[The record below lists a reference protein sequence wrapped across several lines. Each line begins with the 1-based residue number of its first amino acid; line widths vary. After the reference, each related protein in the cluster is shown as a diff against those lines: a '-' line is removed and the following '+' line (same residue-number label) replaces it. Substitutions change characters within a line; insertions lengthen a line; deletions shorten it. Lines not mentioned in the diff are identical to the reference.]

1 MEPSDLEKL
10 RRFCLAIALILITYV
25 LAGVRVDSSKTVSLL
40 GLPRTIVRPELIP
53 IRLII
58 ASVYSTGRFWYYGL
72 MLRSSPRKTR
82 TRFLAAFQNE
92 PNKRGTYR
100 VVLTSAGQ
108 NDWIQEQ
115 FEKVLPQFPRRRAE
129 LRRIKVPQQGGEDRP
144 GFVLEVPRRILLAS
158 YFEDLD
164 YTSPIWL
171 NVAALIL
178 AGCSL
183 IRRLLFSA

>member
-40 GLPRTIVRPELIP
+40 GLPLTILRPELIP
-53 IRLII
+53 IGLII
-58 ASVYSTGRFWYYGL
+58 ASVYSTARFWYYGF

-82 TRFLAAFQNE
+82 KRFLAEFRSD
-92 PNKRGTYR
+92 PNKPGTYHAR
-100 VVLTSAGQ
+100 LTSQ
-108 NDWIQEQ
+108 HQSDWIQEQ

-129 LRRIKVPQQGGEDRP
+129 LRPIKESQQGDRR
-144 GFVLEVPRRILLAS
+144 FFLLEVPRRILLAA

-171 NVAALIL
+171 NVVALIL

-183 IRRLLFSA
+183 VRRLFFPA

>member
-1 MEPSDLEKL
+1 MESSDLEKL

-40 GLPRTIVRPELIP
+40 GLPLTILRPELIP
-53 IRLII
+53 MGLII
-58 ASVYSTGRFWYYGL
+58 ASVYATARFWYYGL
-72 MLRSSPRKTR
+72 MLRSSPRKAR

-100 VVLTSAGQ
+100 VILTSERQ
-108 NDWIQEQ
+108 RDSIQEQ

-129 LRRIKVPQQGGEDRP
+129 LRRVKVAQQGGEDRS
-144 GFVLEVPRRILLAS
+144 GFLLEIPRRILLAAH
-158 YFEDLD
+158 FEDLD
-164 YTSPIWL
+164 YTCPIWL
-171 NVAALIL
+171 NVAAPIL

-183 IRRLLFSA
+183 VRRLFF